1 MATIMIWLWC
11 HHLNLT
17 AFTDRG
23 VLLFV
28 SRTTLKIE
36 IYEVKGK
43 QYVRPFQTEQKG
55 VTGLCAGQNKV
66 TGDQLLPTF
75 FISSI
80 DDLLKLYQKEIKGLK
95 EVLSQLL
102 ANTSY

>member
-11 HHLNLT
+11 HHLNST
-17 AFTDRG
+17 ACDDRG

-36 IYEVKGK
+36 IYEVKGSSE
-43 QYVRPFQTEQKG
+43 YIRPFQTEQKG

-75 FISSI
+75 FISPI
-80 DDLLKLYQKEIKGLK
+80 DDLLKLYQKEIK
-95 EVLSQLL
+95 EF
-102 ANTSY
+102 